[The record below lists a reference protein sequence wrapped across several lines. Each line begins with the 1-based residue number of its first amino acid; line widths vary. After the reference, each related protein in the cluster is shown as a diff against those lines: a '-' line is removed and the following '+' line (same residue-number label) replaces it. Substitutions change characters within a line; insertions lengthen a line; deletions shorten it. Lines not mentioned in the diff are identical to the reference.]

1 MSAVD
6 LDRVLESLEQLSP
19 AERAQVKERIERLEP
34 TSTAPGR
41 FRDLSGGL
49 SPEDAAA
56 MKQAAEECERIDPR
70 GW

>member
-1 MSAVD
+1 MSSVD
-6 LDRVLESLEQLSP
+6 LHRVLETLEQLSP
-19 AERAQVKERIERLEP
+19 AERAQLKARIERLE
-34 TSTAPGR
+34 SSHTAPGR

-56 MKQAAEECERIDPR
+56 MEQAAEECERIDPR

>member
-1 MSAVD
+1 MSGLGLNV
-6 LDRVLESLEQLSP
+6 VLESLDQLSP
-19 AERAQVKERIERLEP
+19 AERAQVKARIERLDP
-34 TSTAPGR
+34 TRTAQGR

-56 MKQAAEECERIDPR
+56 MIQAAQECERIDPR

>member
-1 MSAVD
+1 MATAD
-6 LDRVLESLEQLSP
+6 LNRLIEDLSRLTP
-19 AERAQVKERIERLEP
+19 AERAQVKARIERLDP
-34 TSTAPGR
+34 THTAPGR

-56 MKQAAEECERIDPR
+56 MMQAAEECERIDPR